1 MGSAVDPPLSPCLD
15 FILGGSCRTVSIWEE
30 SCPRAVGVRRG
41 VSFQGGNRR
50 SPRRCREPLSTAAP
64 RSHPSGRGEGRGF
77 GGQIQRKK
85 KRKNKKKPQFANCQ
99 IGVVN
104 SNHLLRC
111 SVQEAAG
118 HSPRPSP
125 TTSSLGPGSLQEG
138 GLDPQSGFGK
148 SQRGST
154 EVSWGPPGP
163 CYKLETT
170 STTPQVAQRRCEE
183 WAPPG
188 PGDGLHQVCS
198 SELSVPPLSFPAPS
212 QGRC

>member
-1 MGSAVDPPLSPCLD
+1 MASASPSLAPCLPPGAGTFSLCVPHPAMSPFYRTGMGSAVDPPLSPCLD

-41 VSFQGGNRR
+41 VSFQGGNRQ

-118 HSPRPSP
+118 HSPCGHHQP
-125 TTSSLGPGSLQEG
+125 
-138 GLDPQSGFGK
+138 
-148 SQRGST
+148 
-154 EVSWGPPGP
+154 PPG
-163 CYKLETT
+163 
-170 STTPQVAQRRCEE
+170 
-183 WAPPG
+183 WAPG
-188 PGDGLHQVCS
+188 ACRKV
-198 SELSVPPLSFPAPS
+198 V
-212 QGRC
+212 